1 MGNVSIGDAR
11 KAEFMKWLIEKTAF
25 SHSSL
30 AKYIERLQK
39 ASSYVNKRIFEI
51 DEVDNLKQLH
61 QSIIKTL
68 YFKRL
73 GWNDQISLMTAFN
86 QYLEFLSQ
94 WTIEQIHDEMVEAA
108 STKENADNARELN
121 YNSLITAVLRGELY
135 QPLIEALHHDKIDTM
150 GQLIDI
156 NLFFYLNSKSL
167 YSWKERLAVLEGLKV
182 LLDPYRKNFK
192 KGEIVQI
199 TNRDASVAE
208 EQVSTVTANNGLHKV
223 DIRDK
228 KNYMHMKPQKFI
240 LQGKEFDVTSW
251 KEVLTGVCEELFKFF
266 PSQMA
271 ILIDQSI
278 GRGGHPLFGR
288 NRNRILNGN
297 KLSNGLYINVQ
308 FSAYGILN
316 NVEALCQKCGI
327 GPNELEIFVKSKKEN
342 RSTGNNELHKSDI
355 IDKKNYVHKKNQKF
369 VLEGKE
375 LDVTSWNEVL
385 IGVCE
390 ELFKRFPSQMAALID
405 QPVYRGGLPL
415 FVRNKNFLYTNKL
428 SNGFYVDSQLS
439 ESGVLNNIEAICQK
453 FGIQLKELEI
463 FVKNQRGNRPKSNMQ
478 DEPAT
483 QLTSI
488 VEETS
493 SRVSVSPPKVDD
505 IAENINSG
513 NLVSFPQ
520 PNNSREAT
528 DSFAA
533 TVMDDEYL
541 YGLRDEFRNYIR
553 QQHPE
558 WADATVDMH
567 KSDAYF
573 LKNNDV
579 GIGLTEAFANE
590 EALLVARDKIR
601 DYLRDV
607 NKVGNSEN
615 GANGYLR
622 TMRMFKEFLLRHP
635 DPVTTLTKDN
645 FDLAV
650 IDKVADVISTCFANG
665 FRLNS
670 SIELSRFRTFYANE
684 LGEEISL
691 SDEELNKYIVA
702 SGSTFDGKVYSVSSE
717 TKEQIKGLVENYFDD
732 GAQAIFYAEFYAK
745 NENWLFDES
754 VISEDMLVG
763 ILREVFPRLSFT
775 QTYFGYTTE
784 SVFNVLESEILRVWG
799 DDVLLTYAQLAER
812 LEYVP
817 IERIKYALGQNADF
831 IWNNTGEF
839 THVSKIDITE
849 DETTEI
855 VRFADAEI
863 RTHKYASIAYAPL
876 GEIPEKNYALSV
888 TAIHNSLYHI
898 CLSRNYEQHGKI
910 ITRKGYGI
918 DAKSIMEEHC
928 RTLDRCTLDDLLEF
942 EKDLTGECH
951 RWIPM
956 EAGYAVMVRTDENAF
971 VAERYVDFDKSAIDK
986 AIDQFV
992 NGGEYT
998 PLRAVTTFALFPH
1011 CRQPW
1016 NLFLLESYCR
1026 RFSDNFRFE
1035 VLSVN
1040 STNAGVVVRKHSRLT
1055 YFDIMADAVAKSGIS
1070 LNEKTVLNFLATSGY
1085 TSQRRYA
1092 KIVELIKQATALR
1105 A

>member
-1 MGNVSIGDAR
+1 MTGRETFNNENAYANQHTIVPSVSLREVFLEWLSVGNVKKYSPSVCVDCLDKISDYALSKKISHVSVWDITKHSVFLPVYNRLLEAKLLRVTEKNTYKVFIVAGQLYLKFLKEKPWTR
-11 KAEFMKWLIEKTAF
+11 KATITEDVVGADAEKGKNESLKPMNPKDVIAWLVTQPNA
-25 SHSSL
+25 
-30 AKYIERLQK
+30 
-39 ASSYVNKRIFEI
+39 NG
-51 DEVDNLKQLH
+51 
-61 QSIIKTL
+61 TL
-68 YFKRL
+68 YLENVARSYIRALRSAPPKL
-73 GWNDQISLMTAFN
+73 ALSLKNRDVFSCHTVSELDTLWDIFR
-86 QYLEFLSQ
+86 S
-94 WTIEQIHDEMVEAA
+94 A
-108 STKENADNARELN
+108 SN
-121 YNSLITAVLRGELY
+121 YKKVNSVTSGSFSAG
-135 QPLIEALHHDKIDTM
+135 
-150 GQLIDI
+150 
-156 NLFFYLNSKSL
+156 
-167 YSWKERLAVLEGLKV
+167 LAV
-182 LLDPYRKNFK
+182 YR
-192 KGEIVQI
+192 
-199 TNRDASVAE
+199 RY
-208 EQVSTVTANNGLHKV
+208 L
-223 DIRDK
+223 
-228 KNYMHMKPQKFI
+228 
-240 LQGKEFDVTSW
+240 
-251 KEVLTGVCEELFKFF
+251 
-266 PSQMA
+266 
-271 ILIDQSI
+271 
-278 GRGGHPLFGR
+278 GH
-288 NRNRILNGN
+288 
-297 KLSNGLYINVQ
+297 LSDL
-308 FSAYGILN
+308 
-316 NVEALCQKCGI
+316 
-327 GPNELEIFVKSKKEN
+327 
-342 RSTGNNELHKSDI
+342 
-355 IDKKNYVHKKNQKF
+355 
-369 VLEGKE
+369 
-375 LDVTSWNEVL
+375 
-385 IGVCE
+385 
-390 ELFKRFPSQMAALID
+390 
-405 QPVYRGGLPL
+405 
-415 FVRNKNFLYTNKL
+415 
-428 SNGFYVDSQLS
+428 
-439 ESGVLNNIEAICQK
+439 
-453 FGIQLKELEI
+453 
-463 FVKNQRGNRPKSNMQ
+463 
-478 DEPAT
+478 
-483 QLTSI
+483 
-488 VEETS
+488 
-493 SRVSVSPPKVDD
+493 
-505 IAENINSG
+505 AENINCG
-513 NLVSFPQ
+513 NFVSFLQ
-520 PNNSREAT
+520 PNIGSEAT

-541 YGLRDEFRNYIR
+541 YGLKDDFRNYIR

-558 WADATVDMH
+558 WADSTVDMH

-607 NKVGNSEN
+607 NKVGNPEN

-622 TMRMFKEFLLRHP
+622 TLRMFKEFLLRHP
-635 DPVTTLTKDN
+635 DPVKTLAKDN

-650 IDKVADVISTCFANG
+650 IEKVADVISTRFANG

-684 LGEEISL
+684 LGEEILL

-702 SGSTFDGKVYSVSSE
+702 SGTTFDGKVYSVLSE
-717 TKEQIKGLVENYFDD
+717 TKEQIKGLGENYFAG
-732 GAQAIFYAEFYAK
+732 GAQGIFYAEFYAK

-763 ILREVFPRLSFT
+763 ILREMFPRLSFT

-799 DDVLLTYAQLAER
+799 DDVLLTYEQLLER

-839 THVSKIDITE
+839 THVSKIDITN
-849 DETTEI
+849 DETTGI
-855 VRFADAEI
+855 VRFVDAEI

-876 GEIPEKNYALSV
+876 GEIPEKNYVLSV
-888 TAIHNSLYHI
+888 TAIHNAVYHI

-928 RTLDRCTLDDLLEF
+928 RMLDRCTLDDLLEF

-956 EAGYAVMVRTDENAF
+956 EAGYAVMIRTDENAF

-986 AIDQFV
+986 AIDQYM

-998 PLRAVTTFALFPH
+998 RLRAVTTFALFPH
-1011 CRQPW
+1011 CGQPW
-1016 NLFLLESYCR
+1016 SLFLLESYCR

-1040 STNAGVVVRKHSRLT
+1040 STNAGVIVRKHSRLT

-1070 LNEKTVLNFLATSGY
+1070 LDKQTVLNFLAISGY